1 MAKAKKDNKA
11 KKMADIR
18 PMTDDQ
24 IAKRLTDIAKEQMNL
39 RFQKA
44 AGQQTNVKAGTV
56 LRKEV
61 ARLKTEQS
69 ARRNAAAT
77 KATKAPAKAKAKKS
91 A

>member
-1 MAKAKKDNKA
+1 MAKAKKTDA
-11 KKMADIR
+11 KQKTTAADIR
-18 PMTDDQ
+18 ALTDDQ
-24 IAKRLTDIAKEQMNL
+24 IAKRVTELAKEKMNL

-44 AGQQTNVKAGTV
+44 AGQLENPKTDLA

-69 ARRNAAAT
+69 ARRNS
-77 KATKAPAKAKAKKS
+77 KS

>member
-1 MAKAKKDNKA
+1 MAKKTETNTKTTS
-11 KKMADIR
+11 ADIR
-18 PMTDDQ
+18 ALTDDQ
-24 IAKRLTDIAKEQMNL
+24 IAKRVTDLAKEKMNL

-44 AGQQTNVKAGTV
+44 GGQLENPKTGMA

-69 ARRNAAAT
+69 ARRN
-77 KATKAPAKAKAKKS
+77 KKS

>member
-1 MAKAKKDNKA
+1 MAKAKKDTTKKN
-11 KKMADIR
+11 KMADIR

-24 IAKRLTDIAKEQMNL
+24 IDKRVNEIAKEQMNL

-44 AGQQTNVKAGTV
+44 AGQLQNIKAATV
-56 LRKEV
+56 LRKEN

-69 ARRNAAAT
+69 ARRN
-77 KATKAPAKAKAKKS
+77 KKS

>member
-1 MAKAKKDNKA
+1 MAKAKKDTNK
-11 KKMADIR
+11 KIKMADIR

-24 IAKRLTDIAKEQMNL
+24 IAKRIDDLAKEQMNL
-39 RFQKA
+39 RFQKS
-44 AGQQTNVKAGTV
+44 AGQLQNAKASLP

-69 ARRNAAAT
+69 ARRN
-77 KATKAPAKAKAKKS
+77 KKS

>member
-1 MAKAKKDNKA
+1 MAKAKKDTA
-11 KKMADIR
+11 KKNTMADIR

-24 IAKRLTDIAKEQMNL
+24 IAKRVDDIAKERMNL
-39 RFQKA
+39 RFQKS
-44 AGQQTNVKAGTV
+44 AGQLQNAKAGLP

-69 ARRNAAAT
+69 ARRN
-77 KATKAPAKAKAKKS
+77 KKS